1 MTNLSIALYSF
12 SQGAFIMVGIF
23 AVVCIAIVGAIFLLM
38 GTDKTK
44 KETEKNSEDV

>member
-12 SQGAFIMVGIF
+12 SQGAFIMIGIF

-44 KETEKNSEDV
+44 KDADQKSEDV